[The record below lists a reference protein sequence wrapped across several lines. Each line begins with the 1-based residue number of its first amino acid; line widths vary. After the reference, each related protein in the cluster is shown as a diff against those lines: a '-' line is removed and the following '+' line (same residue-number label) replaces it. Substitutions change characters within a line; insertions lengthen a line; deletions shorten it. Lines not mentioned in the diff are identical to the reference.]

1 MDKSQLMYE
10 ALVYKYKSEIA
21 SAKASLV
28 VYFENSVG
36 IGEHPQHVE
45 EMDKLVTQI
54 TDAEDKLST
63 IEEIYKDLNGITR
76 V

>member
-1 MDKSQLMYE
+1 MEKSKLMYE

-28 VYFENSVG
+28 VYLEDSVG

-63 IEEIYKDLNGITR
+63 IEDIYQEWNGMTR

>member
-1 MDKSQLMYE
+1 MEKSNLMYD
-10 ALVYKYKSEIA
+10 ALVFKYKSEIA
-21 SAKASLV
+21 SAKASLI

-45 EMDKLVTQI
+45 EMDKLVLQI

-63 IEEIYKDLNGITR
+63 IEGFYHDWRGITR
-76 V
+76 L